1 MRNLN
6 WSVRVYGL
14 ESRTGGTLKKSVE
27 DLAEEVGAYQDDFGK
42 WIFRDTDDL
51 YRLYDLIIDSP
62 EIKSLKSMVE
72 MLKTDLAA
80 AELEIKN
87 MRRKDV

>member
-1 MRNLN
+1 M
-6 WSVRVYGL
+6 
-14 ESRTGGTLKKSVE
+14 KKSVE

-51 YRLYDLIIDSP
+51 YRFYDLIAPGFS
-62 EIKSLKSMVE
+62 SLQSMVE

-87 MRRKDV
+87 LRRQNG